1 MYLTF
6 AWRYFK
12 AKKSANAINIIA
24 WVTTGVI
31 AFATMCQVLVM
42 SVFNGFEDLV
52 KSLYASFYTDIR
64 ISAAKGKTIT
74 LSAAQLAQINAQPGI
89 AASSLI
95 AEEKAL
101 LHNKDGDQ
109 QTVVLLKGVDTAY
122 RRVAGVAGKTNR
134 GSFDIGT
141 ADAPALV
148 VGAGIQNAVG
158 ISVDAALP
166 SSHLTLI
173 MPNKSSSGLGNPL
186 EAISEGNVDAKGVF
200 TIQQDFDS
208 KYAITHIDFVKQHTG
223 MQPNEYTAVEI
234 LLQPDANANNTASAL
249 RQLLGNAY
257 TVQTKYEQNPTLY
270 STMRLEKWAIFAVLT
285 LILIIAA
292 FNMLS
297 ALTMLVLEKQKD
309 IAVLQSMGAT
319 KGMIQKIFLS
329 EGLLLGAIGA
339 GIGILMAL
347 VVCWLQVKYKL
358 IQLSGG
364 SFLIDYFPVKL
375 VLTDLLLVAATALFI
390 ALMAAWLPSKK
401 AAGQAFGLR

>member
-42 SVFNGFEDLV
+42 SVFNGFEGLV
-52 KSLYASFYTDIR
+52 KSLYAAFYTDVR
-64 ISAAKGKTIT
+64 ISAAKGKTIQ
-74 LSAAQLAQINAQPGI
+74 LSPAQLAQLHQQPGV
-89 AASSLI
+89 AALSLT

-101 LHNKDGDQ
+101 LQNGEQ
-109 QTVVLLKGVDTAY
+109 QTVVLLKGVDSAY
-122 RRVAGVAGKTNR
+122 PQVAGVAANTTR
-134 GSFDIGT
+134 GQFNTGT
-141 ADAPALV
+141 AEAPGLV

-166 SSHLTLI
+166 SSHTTLI
-173 MPNKSSSGLGNPL
+173 MPKRTGGSNPL
-186 EAISEGNVDAKGVF
+186 EAISEGNAEAKGVF
-200 TIQQDFDS
+200 SIQQDFDS
-208 KYAITHIDFVKQHTG
+208 KYVITHIDFVRQQVG
-223 MQPNEYTAVEI
+223 MAANEYTAAEI
-234 LLQPDANANNTASAL
+234 SLRPGADGSETAQAI
-249 RQLLGNAY
+249 RQLLGNGY

-270 STMRLEKWAIFAVLT
+270 STMRLEKWAIFGVLT

-309 IAVLQSMGAT
+309 IAILQGMGAT
-319 KGMIQKIFLS
+319 KAMVQKIFLS

-339 GIGILMAL
+339 GIGVVLAL
-347 VVCWLQVKYKL
+347 LVCWLQLKYKL
-358 IQLSGG
+358 IKLTGG
-364 SFLIDYFPVKL
+364 SFLIDYFPVKIMP
-375 VLTDLLLVAATALFI
+375 TDLLLVSATALLI
-390 ALMAAWLPSKK
+390 ALLAAWLPSKK
-401 AAGQAFGLR
+401 AAGQAVVLR